1 MLTNERQS
9 PLPEKSNRQ
18 KPVAFFILKGELNR
32 NDGASWRSANR
43 QGWRF
48 RSVGGLEGGSRM
60 LTTESQSPLPEI
72 HKTAEKRFL
81 YFK

>member
-1 MLTNERQS
+1 MLTTESQS

-48 RSVGGLEGGSRM
+48 RSVGGL
-60 LTTESQSPLPEI
+60 
-72 HKTAEKRFL
+72 K
-81 YFK
+81 